1 VRGSDAG
8 GAGPSSGTGA
18 VDLFLQKKKKKSGGG
33 GFVEV
38 ERESLFSFEVSFFK
52 APPLLLLSKKRHYY
66 NLGAGLTVLQQQ
78 RERAALLG
86 AGAGLVA
93 EVVAEVRVAL
103 GMGVEGVDR
112 RELGL
117 GHRQGLE
124 VFWGWGG
131 VLSFFLSPAAA
142 AAGAAAAGIR
152 KRREE
157 GLSTPKNANKKKKLF
172 TSVEACV
179 RSAHDDA
186 QKACGP
192 TTGIEPE
199 VPNDGIAPR
208 FTRKSACWQK
218 EALAAPA
225 SSLKNVPT
233 FSRPVAWK
241 CHAQLSK
248 IIMAW
253 GW

>member
-1 VRGSDAG
+1 VGGSFEFF
-8 GAGPSSGTGA
+8 PFSSSSSSRS
-18 VDLFLQKKKKKSGGG
+18 SGGG
-33 GFVEV
+33 HSE
-38 ERESLFSFEVSFFK
+38 E
-52 APPLLLLSKKRHYY
+52 
-66 NLGAGLTVLQQQ
+66 
-78 RERAALLG
+78 
-86 AGAGLVA
+86 
-93 EVVAEVRVAL
+93 
-103 GMGVEGVDR
+103 
-112 RELGL
+112 
-117 GHRQGLE
+117 
-124 VFWGWGG
+124 
-131 VLSFFLSPAAA
+131 
-142 AAGAAAAGIR
+142 
-152 KRREE
+152 KRRRA
-157 GLSTPKNANKKKKLF
+157 PKNANKKKKLF

-248 IIMAW
+248 VIMAW